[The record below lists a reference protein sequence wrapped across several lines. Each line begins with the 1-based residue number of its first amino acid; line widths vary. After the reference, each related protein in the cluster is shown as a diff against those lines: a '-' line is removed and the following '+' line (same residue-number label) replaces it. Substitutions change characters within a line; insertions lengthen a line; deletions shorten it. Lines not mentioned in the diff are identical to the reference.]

1 MDSAMT
7 GTMRPPRVSD
17 PRWQRL
23 RDIIAARSLKRGQF
37 RLASGRQSDVLFD
50 LKLTL
55 LEAEGAN
62 LTAELM
68 LDRLEAWPER
78 FVGGPE
84 MGGVLIVQALC
95 MKSLGR
101 NGLRWFFVR
110 KRAKDHG
117 TGNRIDGELEPGAP
131 AVLVEDVTTTGGSV
145 MEAVNAVRE
154 RGCAVD
160 RVLAIL
166 DRNEGGRERLA
177 SEGLTLS
184 YIFEKDDFAL
194 G

>member
-1 MDSAMT
+1 MNQ
-7 GTMRPPRVSD
+7 TMGPPRVSD
-17 PRWQRL
+17 VRWQRL
-23 RDIIAARSLKRGQF
+23 RDIIAGRSLKRGRF
-37 RLASGRQSDVLFD
+37 KLASGRESDVLFD

-55 LEAEGAN
+55 LDAEGAN

-68 LDRLEAWPER
+68 LDRLEGSPAR

-84 MGGVLIVQALC
+84 MGGVLIVEALC

-110 KRAKDHG
+110 KQAKDHG
-117 TGNRIDGELEPGAP
+117 TGNRIDGELEPGGE

-145 MEAVNAVRE
+145 MQAVEAVRA
-154 RGCAVD
+154 RGCPVA

-166 DRNEGGRERLA
+166 DRNEGGRARLA
-177 SEGLTLS
+177 GEGLTLD

>member
-1 MDSAMT
+1 MNE
-7 GTMRPPRVSD
+7 TMRPPRVSD
-17 PRWQRL
+17 ARWQRL
-23 RDIIAARSLKRGQF
+23 REIIAAKSLKRGKF
-37 RLASGRQSDVLFD
+37 RLASGRESDVLFD

-55 LEAEGAN
+55 LDAEGAN

-68 LDRLEAWPER
+68 LDKLEGWPAR
-78 FVGGPE
+78 CVGGPE

-101 NGLRWFFVR
+101 NGLDWFFVR

-117 TGNRIDGELEPGAP
+117 TGNRIDGNLAPGSE

-145 MEAVNAVRE
+145 LEAVNAVRE
-154 RGCAVD
+154 RGCPVR
-160 RVLAIL
+160 RVLSIL

-177 SEGLTLS
+177 GEGLALD